1 MMRTMRRSIFRA
13 AVLTGCAA
21 IGAWSLTSSRA
32 LGAEPEKAAETKW
45 ESLFDGKSLGGW
57 KSSEFGGAG
66 EIEVEDGKLVI
77 GYTDGC
83 NGVTW
88 TKDFPKTDYEISLEA
103 MRVDGTDF
111 FCGLTFPVGSS
122 PCSLIV
128 GGWGGSVVGLSS
140 LDGQDA
146 AHNETTRSMTF
157 KQGVWYR
164 IRLRVTSERIQA
176 WIDDKPLVDVATK
189 DRKISIRLEVERS
202 KPLGIASWCTTA
214 ALREIKFR
222 RLPGE
227 AKPAASDGGA
237 LPDAV
242 PDDVAMFHDLRY
254 REGAVKHCT
263 LDLAVPRGDVGPPRP
278 AIVVI
283 HGGGWIEG
291 DKSSFSTPEHRPP
304 GNIIDFARLGFV
316 AATINYRLA
325 DEAPFPAALDDCKCA
340 VRWLRAHAAEY
351 RIDPQRIGAW
361 GNSAGGHLALLLGMV
376 DEKAGAEVDGP
387 FPEQSSRVQAVVS
400 DSGPVDLAYQH
411 DRGPL
416 RSVVER
422 FLGGPPEGSKAA
434 EYRLASPISHVSPQ
448 SPPLMLIYG
457 EADGQVPVETADR
470 FVESLDK
477 AGVRDV
483 SYLRLG
489 NVDHCP
495 HSLIRVAW
503 LTPAVNDFF
512 LRTLRH
518 QPER

>member
-1 MMRTMRRSIFRA
+1 MRRSTVRF
-13 AVLTGCAA
+13 AVLLAGAGSLISLAA
-21 IGAWSLTSSRA
+21 R
-32 LGAEPEKAAETKW
+32 GAEPEKGPATKW
-45 ESLFDGKSLGGW
+45 ESLFDGKALGGW

-66 EIEVEDGKLVI
+66 EIEVEDGKLLI

-146 AHNETTRSMTF
+146 AHNETTRNMTF

-164 IRLRVTSERIQA
+164 IRLRVTDERIQA

-214 ALREIKFR
+214 ALRDIKFR

-227 AKPAASDGGA
+227 AKPDADDGAALSDV
-237 LPDAV
+237 LPDDIAI
-242 PDDVAMFHDLRY
+242 FHDLRY
-254 REGAVKHCT
+254 REGAVKHWT
-263 LDLAVPRGDVGPPRP
+263 LDLAMPKGDVGAPRP

-291 DKSSFSTPEHRPP
+291 DKSSFSTPMNRPP
-304 GNIIDFARLGFV
+304 GNIIDFAKLGFV
-316 AATINYRLA
+316 AATVNYRLA
-325 DEAPFPAALDDCKCA
+325 GEAPFPAALDDCKCA
-340 VRWLRAHAAEY
+340 VRWLRAHASEY
-351 RIDPQRIGAW
+351 RIDPERIGAW
-361 GNSAGGHLALLLGMV
+361 GNSAGGHLALLLGMA
-376 DEKAGAEVDGP
+376 DEEPDARDDGP
-387 FPEQSSRVQAVVS
+387 FREQSSRVQAVVS
-400 DSGPVDLAYQH
+400 DSGPVDLLYQFEH
-411 DRGPL
+411 GQL
-416 RSVVER
+416 RSVIER
-422 FLGGPPEGSKAA
+422 FLGGPADGPRAA
-434 EYRLASPISHVSPQ
+434 DYRRASPINRISPQ
-448 SPPLMLIYG
+448 APPLMLIYG
-457 EADGQVPVETADR
+457 EIDGQVPIETADR
-470 FVESLDK
+470 FVESLGK
-477 AGVRDV
+477 AGLRDV

-489 NVDHCP
+489 KVDHCP
-495 HSLIRVAW
+495 HSLIRVPW
-503 LTPAVNDFF
+503 LVPAVDEFF
-512 LRTLRH
+512 LRTLGH
-518 QPER
+518 KPNG